1 MKKIVLSAAA
11 ILAATLLT
19 TSCASMGNAGAS
31 ASASSTSSSSSSSSG
46 SDGGQGLLGSL
57 LGGLVGEAI
66 PLSDRTIQGTWTYAS
81 PECRFK
87 SENALASAGGAVAAS
102 TIENKLADIYAKVGI
117 KKGVCSFTFN
127 EDKTC
132 EIKYGSKTLSGTW
145 SLDAK
150 NRDLVIKAG
159 LLTLNAKA
167 YYSVKE
173 LTLLF
178 EADKIL
184 SVVKVLGS
192 IAGGVSST
200 VGSLTQILD
209 NYDGLLLGMNLA
221 K

>member
-11 ILAATLLT
+11 ILAATVLT
-19 TSCASMGNAGAS
+19 TSCASLGNAGA
-31 ASASSTSSSSSSSSG
+31 ASSTSSSSSSASSSS
-46 SDGGQGLLGSL
+46 SDSGQSLLGSL

-66 PLSDRTIQGTWTYAS
+66 PLSDRAIQGTWSYAS

-87 SENALASAGGAVAAS
+87 SENALASAGGAVAAN
-102 TIENKLADIYAKVGI
+102 TIENKLAEIYAKVGI

-132 EIKYGSKTLSGTW
+132 EIKYGNKTLKGTW
-145 SLDAK
+145 TLDAK

-178 EADKIL
+178 ESDKIL
-184 SVVKVLGS
+184 SVIKVLGS
-192 IAGGVSST
+192 IAGGLSST

-209 NYDGLLLGMNLA
+209 NYDGLLLGFNLS

>member
-11 ILAATLLT
+11 ILAATVLT
-19 TSCASMGNAGAS
+19 TSCASLGNAGA
-31 ASASSTSSSSSSSSG
+31 ASSTSSSSASSSSG
-46 SDGGQGLLGSL
+46 DSGQSLLGSL

-66 PLSDRTIQGTWTYAS
+66 PLSDRAIQGTWSYAS

-87 SENALASAGGAVAAS
+87 SENALASAGGAVAAN
-102 TIENKLADIYAKVGI
+102 TIENKLAEIYAKVGI

-132 EIKYGSKTLSGTW
+132 EIKYGNKTLKGTW
-145 SLDAK
+145 TLDAK

-178 EADKIL
+178 ESDKIL
-184 SVVKVLGS
+184 SVIKVLGS
-192 IAGGVSST
+192 IAGGLSST

-209 NYDGLLLGMNLA
+209 NYDGLLLGFNLS

>member
-11 ILAATLLT
+11 ILAATVLT
-19 TSCASMGNAGAS
+19 TSCASLGNAGA
-31 ASASSTSSSSSSSSG
+31 ASSTSSSSSSASSSS
-46 SDGGQGLLGSL
+46 SDSGQSLLGSL
-57 LGGLVGEAI
+57 LGGLVVEAI
-66 PLSDRTIQGTWTYAS
+66 KMTDRAIQVKWIYAS

-87 SENALASAGGAVAAS
+87 SENALASAGGAVAAN
-102 TIENKLADIYAKVGI
+102 TIENKLAEIYAKVGI

-132 EIKYGSKTLSGTW
+132 EIKYGNKTLKGTW
-145 SLDAK
+145 TLDAK

-178 EADKIL
+178 ESDKIL
-184 SVVKVLGS
+184 SVIKVLGS
-192 IAGGVSST
+192 IAGGLSST

-209 NYDGLLLGMNLA
+209 NYDGLLLGFNLS

>member
-11 ILAATLLT
+11 ILAATVLT
-19 TSCASMGNAGAS
+19 TSCASLGNAGA
-31 ASASSTSSSSSSSSG
+31 ASSTSSSSASSSS
-46 SDGGQGLLGSL
+46 SDSGQSLLGSL

-66 PLSDRTIQGTWTYAS
+66 PLSDRAIQGTWSYAS

-87 SENALASAGGAVAAS
+87 SENALASAGGAVAAN
-102 TIENKLADIYAKVGI
+102 TIENKLAEIYAKVGI

-132 EIKYGSKTLSGTW
+132 EIKYGNKTLKGTW
-145 SLDAK
+145 TLDAK

-178 EADKIL
+178 ESDKIL

-192 IAGGVSST
+192 IAGGLSST

-209 NYDGLLLGMNLA
+209 NYDGLLLGFNLS

>member
-11 ILAATLLT
+11 ILAATVLT
-19 TSCASMGNAGAS
+19 TSCASLGNAGA
-31 ASASSTSSSSSSSSG
+31 ASSTSSSSASSSSG
-46 SDGGQGLLGSL
+46 DSGQSLLGSL

-66 PLSDRTIQGTWTYAS
+66 PLSDRAIQGTWSYAS

-87 SENALASAGGAVAAS
+87 SENALASAGGAVAAN
-102 TIENKLADIYAKVGI
+102 TIENKLAEIYAKVGI

-132 EIKYGSKTLSGTW
+132 EIKYGNKTLKGTW
-145 SLDAK
+145 TLDAK

-178 EADKIL
+178 ESDKIL

-192 IAGGVSST
+192 IAGGLSST

-209 NYDGLLLGMNLA
+209 NYDGLLLGFNLS